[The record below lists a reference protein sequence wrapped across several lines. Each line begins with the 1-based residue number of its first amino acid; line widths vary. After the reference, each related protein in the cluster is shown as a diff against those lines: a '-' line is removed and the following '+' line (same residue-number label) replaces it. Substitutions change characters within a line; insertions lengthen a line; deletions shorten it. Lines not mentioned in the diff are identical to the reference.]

1 MSVAQ
6 GGSKQAG
13 TAARQGAGAP
23 VSEPVPASHRAAPS
37 FGRSLKTVAWSFLG
51 IRKGAEFQQDL
62 ARVNP
67 MHIILVGFVAV
78 LMLVVGLMVL
88 VNWVV
93 AK

>member
-6 GGSKQAG
+6 VPPKQTR
-13 TAARQGAGAP
+13 TAARRSEGAA

-78 LMLVVGLMVL
+78 LVMVAGLMVL

>member
-1 MSVAQ
+1 MSAAPGRSQASSHRSAQ
-6 GGSKQAG
+6 HEGTPVSVPDKAQA
-13 TAARQGAGAP
+13 AGA
-23 VSEPVPASHRAAPS
+23 AS

-51 IRKGAEFQQDL
+51 IRKSAEFQQDL

-67 MHIILVGFVAV
+67 MHIIVVGIVGVLV
-78 LMLVVGLMVL
+78 LVVGLIVL

>member
-1 MSVAQ
+1 MTS
-6 GGSKQAG
+6 AG
-13 TAARQGAGAP
+13 RARESNAT
-23 VSEPVPASHRAAPS
+23 S

-51 IRKGAEFQQDL
+51 IRKSAEFQQDL

-67 MHIILVGFVAV
+67 MHII
-78 LMLVVGLMVL
+78 VVGIVGVLVLVAGLIVL

>member
-1 MSVAQ
+1 VISADR
-6 GGSKQAG
+6 
-13 TAARQGAGAP
+13 ARETNAT
-23 VSEPVPASHRAAPS
+23 S

-51 IRKGAEFQQDL
+51 IRKSAEFQQDL

-67 MHIILVGFVAV
+67 MHII
-78 LMLVVGLMVL
+78 VVGIVGVLVLVAGLIVL

>member
-1 MSVAQ
+1 MS
-6 GGSKQAG
+6 
-13 TAARQGAGAP
+13 QGAHGKRTGSA
-23 VSEPVPASHRAAPS
+23 S

-67 MHIILVGFVAV
+67 MHIIVAGIAGVLALV
-78 LMLVVGLMVL
+78 LGLMVL
-88 VNWVV
+88 VSWVV